1 MEEKTNS
8 VQNINS
14 FGAKGWF
21 LILYSL
27 LALFVN
33 VSMTIDGLNVAL
45 PLVTENNQLDYDICL
60 SLGTL
65 AGFVGI
71 VLMFV
76 IGKIREKVGSR
87 LTSGVLLIIAGVV
100 YCLMYLNSSS
110 IVMYGAAMSI
120 LVAATQSCV
129 YLCTGAL
136 QAQWFPRKRGVAVGI
151 STTGAN
157 IGSAILVP
165 LMTATTTFLGWKMGL
180 SVFDILSIVVGVLGL
195 VVLRDNPLDAGY
207 YPDNVSKEVYEKEYL
222 VEQDANKTTYVSDW
236 TVARLLTTK
245 ETWLAILVPACMG
258 LGLVGI
264 VSQFVNRNVS
274 LGLSQGQAVG
284 AMTVAAVFGML
295 GSYLFGVLDTKL
307 GTKKAAIFYCFF
319 FAVGIVMNLLGNFH
333 IAFVYIS
340 IVMVGASLGGTT
352 NFQISWPASIFGQ
365 LDYPTANTVIYPI
378 MYCIISLNFAIN
390 GFVLKISGNLNVAY
404 VIYACLLLVGALLA
418 GLTDSTK
425 WTKDVHPE
433 LMKKN

>member
-60 SLGTL
+60 SLGTV

-165 LMTATTTFLGWKMGL
+165 LMTATTTLPN
-180 SVFDILSIVVGVLGL
+180 IVKP
-195 VVLRDNPLDAGY
+195 RIIHRSAFQSPRAM
-207 YPDNVSKEVYEKEYL
+207 ST
-222 VEQDANKTTYVSDW
+222 ANKAMGKRFRSTMLRPKPAVNPPTSAPRGMVTIPARTPWAKNFRSSAGRIPSA
-236 TVARLLTTK
+236 TGTENTMVAPSMEPTMTPPKSPAFLSSASSR
-245 ETWLAILVPACMG
+245 ERGAPPMSLARMEPGNIPGSAPR
-258 LGLVGI
+258 
-264 VSQFVNRNVS
+264 NR
-274 LGLSQGQAVG
+274 
-284 AMTVAAVFGML
+284 
-295 GSYLFGVLDTKL
+295 
-307 GTKKAAIFYCFF
+307 
-319 FAVGIVMNLLGNFH
+319 
-333 IAFVYIS
+333 
-340 IVMVGASLGGTT
+340 
-352 NFQISWPASIFGQ
+352 
-365 LDYPTANTVIYPI
+365 
-378 MYCIISLNFAIN
+378 
-390 GFVLKISGNLNVAY
+390 
-404 VIYACLLLVGALLA
+404 
-418 GLTDSTK
+418 
-425 WTKDVHPE
+425 
-433 LMKKN
+433 

>member
-1 MEEKTNS
+1 MEKKTS
-8 VQNINS
+8 VNN

-45 PLVTENNQLDYDICL
+45 PLVTEGNSLDYNVCL
-60 SLGTL
+60 SLGTV

-87 LTSGVLLIIAGVV
+87 LTSGVLLIIAGLT
-100 YCLMYLNSSS
+100 YSLLYLNATST
-110 IVMYGAAMSI
+110 VMYGVAMSI
-120 LVAATQSCV
+120 MVACTQSCV

-165 LMTATTTFLGWKMGL
+165 LMTALTMALGWKMGL
-180 SVFDILSIVVGVLGL
+180 SVFGISSMVLGVLGL
-195 VVLRDNPLDAGY
+195 IVLRDNPLDAGY
-207 YPDNVSKEVYEKEYL
+207 YPDNVSKETFEKEYL
-222 VEQDANKTTYVSDW
+222 GETNAQKESYVSDW

-245 ETWLAILVPACMG
+245 ETYLAILVPAFMG

-264 VSQFVNRNVS
+264 VSQFVGRNIS
-274 LGLSQGQAVG
+274 MGLTQTQAVG
-284 AMTVAAVFGML
+284 AMTVAAICGMI

-307 GTKKAAIFYCFF
+307 GTKKAAIIYCIF
-319 FAVGIVMNLLGNFH
+319 FALAAIMNILGNLH

-378 MYCIISLNFAIN
+378 MYCIISLNFVVN
-390 GFVLKISGNLNVAY
+390 GFVLSHTGNLNVAY
-404 VIYACLLLVGALLA
+404 MIYAGLLLVAALIA
-418 GLTDSTK
+418 GFTDSTK
-425 WTKDVHPE
+425 WNKDVHPE
-433 LMKKN
+433 LRNKK

>member
-1 MEEKTNS
+1 MEQKTS
-8 VQNINS
+8 VRN

-45 PLVTENNQLDYDICL
+45 GLVTENNGLDYDICL
-60 SLGTL
+60 SLGTV

-87 LTSGVLLIIAGVV
+87 LTSAALLIIAGLV
-100 YCLMYLNSSS
+100 YCFMYLNASSTF
-110 IVMYGAAMSI
+110 MYGLAMS
-120 LVAATQSCV
+120 LMVACTQSCV

-165 LMTATTTFLGWKMGL
+165 LMTALTMGLGWKMGL
-180 SVFDILSIVVGVLGL
+180 SVFGILSIVLGILGL
-195 VVLRDNPLDAGY
+195 VILRDNPLDAGY

-222 VEQDANKTTYVSDW
+222 VEQDAAKIAYVSDW
-236 TVARLLTTK
+236 TVGRLLTTK
-245 ETWLAILVPACMG
+245 ETYLAILVPAFMG

-264 VSQFVNRNVS
+264 VSQFVSRNVS
-274 LGLSQGQAVG
+274 MGLSEAQAIG

-295 GSYLFGVLDTKL
+295 GSYLFGVIDTKF
-307 GTKKAAIFYCFF
+307 GTKRGVIVYCVF
-319 FAVGIVMNLLGNFH
+319 FAVAILMNVLGTFH

-378 MYCIISLNFAIN
+378 MYCVISLNFAVN
-390 GFVLKISGNLNVAY
+390 GFVLKATGNLNVAY
-404 VIYACLLLVGALLA
+404 LIYAGLILLA
-418 GLTDSTK
+418 AVIAGVTDSTK
-425 WTKDVHPE
+425 WNKDVHPE
-433 LMKKN
+433 LMKK

>member
-1 MEEKTNS
+1 MEKKTTGVN
-8 VQNINS
+8 N

-45 PLVTENNQLDYDICL
+45 PLVTENNQLDYDTCL
-60 SLGTL
+60 SLGTV

-71 VLMFV
+71 VLMFA

-87 LTSGVLLIIAGVV
+87 LTSGVLLIVAGLT
-100 YCLMYLNSSS
+100 YCLMYLNASST
-110 IVMYGAAMSI
+110 VMYGVAMSI
-120 LVAATQSCV
+120 MVAATQSCV

-165 LMTATTTFLGWKMGL
+165 LMTALTAAMGWKMGL
-180 SVFDILSIVVGVLGL
+180 SVFGILSIALGILGL
-195 VVLRDNPLDAGY
+195 AVLRDNPMDAGY

-222 VEQDANKTTYVSDW
+222 VEQSASKTAYISDW

-245 ETWLAILVPACMG
+245 ETYLAILVPAFMG

-264 VSQFVNRNVS
+264 VSQFVSRNVS
-274 LGLSQGQAVG
+274 MGLSEPQAIG

-307 GTKKAAIFYCFF
+307 GTKKGVIIYCIF
-319 FAVGIVMNLLGNFH
+319 FAVGIVMNILGSVH

-365 LDYPTANTVIYPI
+365 LDYPTANTVVYPI
-378 MYCIISLNFAIN
+378 MYCIISLNFAVN
-390 GFVLKISGNLNVAY
+390 GFVLKVTGNLNVAY
-404 VIYACLLLVGALLA
+404 MIYAGLLLVAALIA

-425 WTKDVHPE
+425 WNKDVHPE
-433 LMKKN
+433 LMNQK